1 MMRSSATRAA
11 IGIVCLSFI
20 GCGSSPRLTSGRH
33 QSGNADRE
41 FHMFEEGVASYYAD
55 EYNGRLT
62 ANGETY
68 DMNRL
73 TAAHNSLPF
82 NTKVRVTNSRNKKSV
97 VVRINDRGPF
107 KDNRIIDLSLAAA
120 KEIGLI
126 APGTAPVR
134 LEVLELGDT
143 SGPQKRTP

>member
-1 MMRSSATRAA
+1 MRSGANTAA
-11 IGIVCLSFI
+11 IGLVCISFI
-20 GCGSSPRLTSGRH
+20 GCVSSPRLTSARNH
-33 QSGNADRE
+33 PDNADKK
-41 FHMFEEGVASYYAD
+41 FHMSEEGVASYYAD
-55 EYNGRLT
+55 EYNGRRT

-82 NTKVRVTNSRNKKSV
+82 DTKVRVTNRLNNKSV

-134 LEVLELGDT
+134 LEVLELGNT
-143 SGPQKRTP
+143 SGPQKRKP